1 MTLPYI
7 ASIVWITISMVDD
20 YIAITSIIT
29 TLSNVTIIV
38 AIFLRMKSA
47 LGQVFLLKLTE

>member
-1 MTLPYI
+1 MTLRYI

-20 YIAITSIIT
+20 YIAIASIIT
-29 TLSNVTIIV
+29 TLSNLTIIV

-47 LGQVFLLKLTE
+47 LGRFFL